1 MSKFADSILNV
12 LTVPQ
17 DIPDLRN
24 TPRELI
30 VDEVFAGLIPPLT
43 QEEYTG
49 LEQSILSEGCREAII
64 TWNNIIID
72 GHNRYRICKTHNI
85 PYRTEAKDFSSRD
98 DVMLWML
105 QNQLSRRNLNDFQR
119 VEMVRKY
126 ENAVKAQA
134 EKRMSQGVNQY
145 TKSPVVNLP
154 PTSTPMKSRDTL
166 GAMAGVSGSTYEHA
180 IAVLDNAPESVIDAT
195 RKKELSINAAYEV
208 TKMQPEKQSEVSQ
221 RISNGEKP
229 SKVIADVKQ
238 KKSQRQDMRYWNG
251 LLKHAQEA
259 TKHKQDIQT
268 VINIVKQA
276 LNILETAIPRK

>member
-1 MSKFADSILNV
+1 
-12 LTVPQ
+12 
-17 DIPDLRN
+17 
-24 TPRELI
+24 
-30 VDEVFAGLIPPLT
+30 
-43 QEEYTG
+43 
-49 LEQSILSEGCREAII
+49 
-64 TWNNIIID
+64 
-72 GHNRYRICKTHNI
+72 
-85 PYRTEAKDFSSRD
+85 
-98 DVMLWML
+98 
-105 QNQLSRRNLNDFQR
+105 
-119 VEMVRKY
+119 
-126 ENAVKAQA
+126 
-134 EKRMSQGVNQY
+134 
-145 TKSPVVNLP
+145 
-154 PTSTPMKSRDTL
+154 MKSRDTL

-208 TKMQPEKQSEVSQ
+208 TKMDSDKQQEISE
-221 RISNGEKP
+221 RISSGEKP